1 MCRLAMCERQNHPG
15 ERWFADYPPAASL
28 FRQIKDFEPDC
39 RLFLNCLNSWL
50 GPDQLIFSPPAIRVF
65 IADREVF
72 KPDDEKYSCFWVD
85 FRYIKKKIIDF
96 QNQCWGSGSV
106 RSVCFWAS
114 RIRESQVRIR
124 ILSSSIKNSKKNLL
138 WVVTSF
144 GLFIFEK

>member
-1 MCRLAMCERQNHPG
+1 MFKEFLKFLPKKISICSQIYGFGIQGSKRHRIPDPDPQHCEKLTLDCTCALCRLAMCERQNHPG
-15 ERWFADYPPAASL
+15 ERWFADYPPAANL

-85 FRYIKKKIIDF
+85 FRY
-96 QNQCWGSGSV
+96 
-106 RSVCFWAS
+106 
-114 RIRESQVRIR
+114 
-124 ILSSSIKNSKKNLL
+124 
-138 WVVTSF
+138 
-144 GLFIFEK
+144 

>member
-1 MCRLAMCERQNHPG
+1 MCERQNHPG

-39 RLFLNCLNSWL
+39 RLFLNCLNSWQ

-85 FRYIKKKIIDF
+85 FRYKKKIMFII
-96 QNQCWGSGSV
+96 SV
-106 RSVCFWAS
+106 
-114 RIRESQVRIR
+114 
-124 ILSSSIKNSKKNLL
+124 
-138 WVVTSF
+138 
-144 GLFIFEK
+144 GDPDP

>member
-15 ERWFADYPPAASL
+15 DRWFADCPPAANL

-85 FRYIKKKIIDF
+85 FRYIKKIIDV
-96 QNQCWGSGSV
+96 QNQCWGI
-106 RSVCFWAS
+106 
-114 RIRESQVRIR
+114 RIRKIR
-124 ILSSSIKNSKKNLL
+124 MFLGLPDPL
-138 WVVTSF
+138 VTSRDPDP
-144 GLFIFEK
+144 FIIKQK